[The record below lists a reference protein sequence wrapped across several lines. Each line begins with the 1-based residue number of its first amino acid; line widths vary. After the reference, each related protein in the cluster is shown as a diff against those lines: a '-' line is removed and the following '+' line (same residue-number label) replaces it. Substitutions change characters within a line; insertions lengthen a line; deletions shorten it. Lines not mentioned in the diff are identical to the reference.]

1 MQDFQ
6 YVIRMMFDAERPLND
21 LGQAFSS
28 PQIGRKAR
36 GQRALQKDSHQ
47 RFPLPFG
54 QLGRPSRRRL
64 GPQAVEPFASN
75 SFLPASDGR
84 PRNIQCPDDSGVP
97 LARKKK
103 PPGSQTTGF
112 LLRLAS

>member
-6 YVIRMMFDAERPLND
+6 NVIRMMFDAERPLDNF
-21 LGQAFSS
+21 GKASSS
-28 PQIGRKAR
+28 PQIGREAR
-36 GQRALQKDSHQ
+36 GQCASQQDSHQ

-54 QLGRPSRRRL
+54 QLGWPSRRRL
-64 GPQAVEPFASN
+64 GLQAIEPSALNNLFPSR
-75 SFLPASDGR
+75 DGR
-84 PRNIQCPDDSGVP
+84 RRNIQCPDDLGVP

-103 PPGSQTTGF
+103 PPGSQATSF